1 MVSSEANAPRRS
13 LSADENIR
21 LLWEWVSGTTL
32 GELAIKYLHYD
43 RQSPLGTRA
52 CAMHRYLRQLVEQC
66 GIDTGIPLGDIR
78 QDSELVES
86 VLSRLREH
94 SQSETSGDGVDLS
107 RRGDHSNND
116 VRASIAV
123 HEPEPVEPKEH
134 LGSGNGHRTT
144 PRRTDHKILV
154 LSDLH
159 IPFTCNPMLEAAFHE
174 HGDADEVVL
183 LGDIWDMYAVS
194 RFGKDRQIDVVEEL
208 ETGTSLITSLLD
220 RFPKVVVVLGNHD
233 TRPVRWV
240 ERENPQMLPLVLSPL
255 EYVKYRL
262 VTERRDHLLERLV
275 IPTYTVSGSHP
286 EYPIVTNHVYL
297 VGDAL
302 LGHFEVSRKGPA
314 TTSYRLA
321 MEWLPF
327 WGPMI
332 GADGIRV
339 LVQGHVHRLSKCQY
353 GPYLLIESGC
363 CAHLMGYTIRA
374 PLAYSVPG
382 VGYVVLHQRDGVT
395 DFNRS
400 GYYVYQEIYQ

>member
-1 MVSSEANAPRRS
+1 
-13 LSADENIR
+13 
-21 LLWEWVSGTTL
+21 
-32 GELAIKYLHYD
+32 
-43 RQSPLGTRA
+43 
-52 CAMHRYLRQLVEQC
+52 MHRYLRQLVEQC
-66 GIDTGIPLGDIR
+66 GIDAGIPLGDIR

-86 VLSRLREH
+86 VLSRLREQ
-94 SQSETSGDGVDLS
+94 SQRDQARSEASDGGAGLS
-107 RRGDHSNND
+107 QRGDRPED
-116 VRASIAV
+116 GIRCSIAV
-123 HEPEPVEPKEH
+123 HGPEPVEPEER
-134 LGSGNGHRTT
+134 LRSENGHCTAQ
-144 PRRTDHKILV
+144 RRGDHKILV

-159 IPFTCNPMLEAAFHE
+159 IPFTCNPMLEEAFHE

-208 ETGTSLITSLLD
+208 EIGTRLITDLLE

-262 VTERRDHLLERLV
+262 VTEHREHLLERLV
-275 IPTYTVSGSHP
+275 TPTYTVSGSHP
-286 EYPIVTNHVYL
+286 EYPIMTNHVYL

-314 TTSYRLA
+314 NTVYRLA
-321 MEWLPF
+321 LEWLPF

-339 LVQGHVHRLSKCQY
+339 LVQGHVHRLSKSQY

-363 CAHLMGYTIRA
+363 CAHLMGYTVRA
-374 PLAYSVPG
+374 PLSYSVPG
-382 VGYVVLHQRDGVT
+382 VGYVVLYQRDGVT

-400 GYYVYQEIYQ
+400 GYYVYQEIYR